1 MLARFAAFIVWALV
15 AASVVFWGLRLLVRA
30 PSAPPHSVAVIGAAA
45 AQGDL
50 TRLLGA
56 APVAAAAAAE
66 LAPETASRFRLIGV
80 MAPKGKPNA
89 AVSGQGVALIS
100 VDGKPA
106 RAFGIGTRLD
116 RDLVLQSVSLRAAS
130 IGPAQ
135 GVASVKLELPPL
147 PLPATGKLPTF
158 GRGGSGIVWHHADR
172 AAFAGRACG
181 WVGAASQRGA
191 CGAGT
196 SESAAT
202 LGVAAAGVGKQQVVI
217 CSRDC
222 RLPKL

>member
-30 PSAPPHSVAVIGAAA
+30 PSAPPHSVAAIGAAA
-45 AQGDL
+45 AQADL

-135 GVASVKLELPPL
+135 GAASVKLELPPL
-147 PLPATGKLPTF
+147 PLPATGKLPTL
-158 GRGGSGIVWHHADR
+158 
-172 AAFAGRACG
+172 
-181 WVGAASQRGA
+181 
-191 CGAGT
+191 GAGVP
-196 SESAAT
+196 ESFGTPHSAP
-202 LGVAAAGVGKQQVVI
+202 LSPGVAAAGLVAPANAVSVAPGPV
-217 CSRDC
+217 S
-222 RLPKL
+222 RLPHSVSPRRESVNSR

>member
-15 AASVVFWGLRLLVRA
+15 AASVVFWALRLFVRA
-30 PSAPPHSVAVIGAAA
+30 PAAPPHSVAVIGAAA

-56 APVAAAAAAE
+56 APVAAAAAAA
-66 LAPETASRFRLIGV
+66 LAPELASRFRLIGV

-89 AVSGQGVALIS
+89 AVTGQGVALIS

-135 GVASVKLELPPL
+135 GEASVKLELPAL
-147 PLPATGKLPTF
+147 PLPATGKLPPL
-158 GRGGSGIVWHHADR
+158 
-172 AAFAGRACG
+172 
-181 WVGAASQRGA
+181 GAAVPESFGASQ
-191 CGAGT
+191 
-196 SESAAT
+196 SAPPSP
-202 LGVAAAGVGKQQVVI
+202 GVAAVGQVPPPTALPAVQQPVTRPPHSVSPRRESVN
-217 CSRDC
+217 SR
-222 RLPKL
+222 